1 MCTSLSETD
10 GECFPVPKI
19 LHLFLLALSQ
29 YIVALPWAYN
39 LHHLIHKRFVLLY
52 SFPLVFEPN
61 HVHILVEL
69 ESTDS
74 AKSTYRKR
82 LVKSK
87 RNATVYHILPK
98 ILHIQFFDNLYFV
111 VFRLRLL
118 PEYRKPYH
126 NSNDMFRIHPVQ
138 HFVWFPSAT
147 AYHLQ

>member
-10 GECFPVPKI
+10 GDCFPVLKI

-29 YIVALPWAYN
+29 YKVAVPSAYN
-39 LHHLIHKRFVLLY
+39 LHHLIHKRFVFLY
-52 SFPLVFEPN
+52 SFPLVFEPDHA
-61 HVHILVEL
+61 HVLVEL
-69 ESTDS
+69 ESTGF
-74 AKSTYRKR
+74 AKSTYCNR
-82 LVKSK
+82 LLKNK
-87 RNATVYHILPK
+87 RNATAYHILLK
-98 ILHIQFFDNLYFV
+98 ILHIQFFDNLYYVF
-111 VFRLRLL
+111 FRLHLL